1 MANSSSASCNVPSA
15 LWQHGVVCKANLHG
29 GLIACLPLQL
39 FVSTICEAPNNLL
52 LQDLTVVVDMATSL
66 AVRGEQLTPLL
77 SFHLYVPHLHL
88 VLRHLSPEGKQTS
101 CNVHLHGEYVKCYC
115 GSDHFA

>member
-1 MANSSSASCNVPSA
+1 MPNGSSASCIVPNA
-15 LWQHGVVCKANLHG
+15 HWQHGALCKADLHG

-52 LQDLTVVVDMATSL
+52 LQDLAVVIDMATGL
-66 AVRGEQLTPLL
+66 AVRGEQVTPLL

-88 VLRHLSPEGKQTS
+88 VLCHLSPEGKQTS
-101 CNVHLHGEYVKCYC
+101 CNAHFHGEYMRSHC
-115 GSDHFA
+115 GSAHFA